1 MKSPSSRR
9 PWWKGEERAHELLLQ
24 FGEPGVYDVWSD
36 GMETIQ
42 FYGTGPKNQLLAS
55 FRVTDEQASG
65 QTPIEEM
72 TFTRGVANE
81 KAIKAEDV
89 MRQRHLVFDV
99 DPNTLRIPFPQF
111 KINDRNYLPSE
122 SWFSVKEGDVEEWI
136 ISNPSAGTHPFHI
149 HVVPYQVIESTSS
162 LRADPRLVPEN
173 KRRLVQNRI
182 DAMSNIDQPGMW
194 RDTFLVPPK
203 GVVRLRIRFP
213 TGLTGKT
220 VFHCHFLAHEETGML
235 QNFVISPVEG
245 DRPEDR

>member
-1 MKSPSSRR
+1 
-9 PWWKGEERAHELLLQ
+9 
-24 FGEPGVYDVWSD
+24 
-36 GMETIQ
+36 
-42 FYGTGPKNQLLAS
+42 
-55 FRVTDEQASG
+55 
-65 QTPIEEM
+65 M

-81 KAIKAEDV
+81 DTIKAEDV

-99 DPNTLRIPFPQF
+99 DPNTLRHSLSAIQNQRPQLLALGELVE
-111 KINDRNYLPSE
+111 RE
-122 SWFSVKEGDVEEWI
+122 GGDVEEWI

-162 LRADPRLVPEN
+162 LRVDPRLVPEN

-182 DAMSNIDQPGMW
+182 DAMSNIDHPGMW
-194 RDTFLVPPK
+194 RDSFLVPPK